1 MTSKFMIR
9 TGDLVNI
16 YDDNSVQPSL
26 LTVMKD
32 SYGIGLVTKIYES
45 YYWVAEERKSQSV
58 SYAEVYFFSVE
69 KKITLDT
76 KNLIR
81 AY

>member
-1 MTSKFMIR
+1 MVSKFTVR

-16 YDDNSVQPSL
+16 YDAGVMQPSL
-26 LTVMKD
+26 LTVMKE
-32 SYGIGLVTKIYES
+32 SYGLGLVTKIYES
-45 YYWVAEERKSQSV
+45 YYWVKEERKSQAV
-58 SYAEVYFFSVE
+58 SYAEVYFFSVQ

>member
-1 MTSKFMIR
+1 MVSKFTVL
-9 TGDLVNI
+9 TGDLVQI
-16 YDDNSVQPSL
+16 YDENAVQPTL
-26 LTVMKD
+26 LTVMKE

-45 YYWVAEERKSQSV
+45 YYWVKEERRSQSV
-58 SYAEVYFFSVE
+58 AYAEVYFFAVQ
-69 KKITLDT
+69 KKITLDV

>member
-1 MTSKFMIR
+1 MVSKFTVR

-16 YDDNSVQPSL
+16 YDAGVMQPSL
-26 LTVMKD
+26 LTVMKE
-32 SYGIGLVTKIYES
+32 SYGLGLVTKIYES

-58 SYAEVYFFSVE
+58 SYAEVYFFSVQ

>member
-1 MTSKFMIR
+1 MVSKFTVF
-9 TGDLVNI
+9 TGDLVQI
-16 YDDNSVQPSL
+16 YDENAVQPTL
-26 LTVMKD
+26 LTVMKE

-45 YYWVAEERKSQSV
+45 YYWVKEERKSQSV
-58 SYAEVYFFSVE
+58 AYAEVYFFAVQ
-69 KKITLDT
+69 KKITLDV

>member
-1 MTSKFMIR
+1 MVSKFTVF
-9 TGDLVNI
+9 TGDLVQI
-16 YDDNSVQPSL
+16 YDENTVQPTL

-45 YYWVAEERKSQSV
+45 YYWVKEERKSRSV
-58 SYAEVYFFSVE
+58 AYAEVYFFAVQ
-69 KKITLDT
+69 KKITLDV

>member
-1 MTSKFMIR
+1 MVSKF
-9 TGDLVNI
+9 TVLKGDLVQI
-16 YDDNSVQPSL
+16 YDENTVQPTL
-26 LTVMKD
+26 LTVMKE

-58 SYAEVYFFSVE
+58 AYAEVYFFAVN
-69 KKITLDT
+69 KKITLDI